1 MSLRAAIAML
11 AWLCGAAAVRAE
23 DPLKAGVFT
32 PARMAPAFTLDGS
45 DGQPLT
51 LARFRGKV
59 VLLGFGF
66 TSCREVCPVTL
77 TTLAG
82 AFRQLGE
89 QAAEVQLV
97 YVTVDPERDTP
108 ARMHQ
113 YLSAFNPDFLGG
125 SGTPEQLAA
134 VRTEYGI
141 MAERQDGPDGEYSH
155 SSFIYLIDRQ
165 GRLRA
170 LMPYGHPPADY
181 VHDLKILLGT
191 P

>member
-1 MSLRAAIAML
+1 MRPGLCIVLL
-11 AWLCGAAAVRAE
+11 AGLLGAPALHA
-23 DPLKAGVFT
+23 DTLKAGVFS

-51 LARFRGKV
+51 LERFRGEV

-77 TTLAG
+77 TTLAA

-89 QAAEVQLV
+89 RASEVQLV
-97 YVTVDPERDTP
+97 YISVDPERDSP
-108 ARMHQ
+108 ERLHQ

-125 SGTPEQLAA
+125 TGTPGQLAA
-134 VRTEYGI
+134 VRKEYGI
-141 MAERQDGPDGEYSH
+141 MAERKAGPDGDYSH
-155 SSFIYLIDRQ
+155 SSFIYLIDRE
-165 GRLRA
+165 GRLHA
-170 LMPYGHPPADY
+170 LMPYGHAPADF
-181 VHDLKILLGT
+181 VHDLKILLAA